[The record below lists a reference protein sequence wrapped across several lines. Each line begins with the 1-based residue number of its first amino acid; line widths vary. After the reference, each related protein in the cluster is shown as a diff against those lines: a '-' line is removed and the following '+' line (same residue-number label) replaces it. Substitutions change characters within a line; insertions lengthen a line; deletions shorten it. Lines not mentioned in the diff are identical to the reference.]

1 MFAMSALV
9 RILARVSFVTFFVE
23 GIAILFL
30 PAMVGD
36 LASLLEQTSE
46 HAYVV
51 SQGAALLLIAASIY
65 LSEVLFA
72 GFLAS
77 LEPPPAGTQSRPES
91 TNQPNELAASKLFAE
106 FPSGDRA
113 RLVVESAS
121 GQQIR
126 LVMETAVSETRVER
140 QQGDDQI
147 QGFTPGEFSRLAL
160 AVFGFLGSLY
170 ILVGENAALVAV
182 VLVPPIYALVLS
194 SVAVPIYWMVR
205 RFI

>member
-1 MFAMSALV
+1 MFTISALV
-9 RILARVSFVTFFVE
+9 RTLARVSFITFFVE

-30 PAMVGD
+30 PAMSGD

-65 LSEVLFA
+65 LSGVLFA
-72 GFLAS
+72 GLLAS
-77 LEPPPAGTQSRPES
+77 LESPPAGTQPRPES
-91 TNQPNELAASKLFAE
+91 TTKPTELAASKLFAE

-121 GQQIR
+121 GQQLH
-126 LVMETAVSETRVER
+126 LVMETELSETRVGR
-140 QQGDDQI
+140 QQGDGQI
-147 QGFTPGEFSRLAL
+147 QGFNPGEFSRLTL

-170 ILVGENAALVAV
+170 VLVGENAALVAA

-194 SVAVPIYWMVR
+194 SVAVPIYWVVR